1 MSAASMQPRTSRAIM
16 QSTQL
21 PSAGDC
27 SYVGARAPRGQ
38 GVSLSDA
45 ASFRAMLLEV
55 RRLFA
60 FSRGMKVS
68 EKLQEGVASAG
79 RLGHPTG
86 DN

>member
-1 MSAASMQPRTSRAIM
+1 MGKGLAVRCGI
-16 QSTQL
+16 L
-21 PSAGDC
+21 
-27 SYVGARAPRGQ
+27 
-38 GVSLSDA
+38 
-45 ASFRAMLLEV
+45 RAMLLEV
-55 RRLFA
+55 RMLFA